1 MVILYPLYSFLDHE
15 FWKHMK
21 TCNKSD
27 VIFVWT
33 DTPPHGLVS
42 QHKWHD
48 FPIAPWRALG
58 VAVLAP
64 HIDPLHLK
72 PVAQDL
78 QKISFNAGDLSVDR
92 SPAQMA
98 QERAAIYWCFGMISN
113 DIMWSCM
120 TGHICASHHKR
131 EDCSRDFVLLF
142 HHVQVTP
149 TNDFGLTIAN
159 SVQPRRR
166 HTRVGKL
173 HVHHVTLFR
182 NLMLLVNTCQYP
194 F

>member
-120 TGHICASHHKR
+120 TGHICASHHKHVLHP
-131 EDCSRDFVLLF
+131 EFSYTNSWQTGASSRFTS
-142 HHVQVTP
+142 QVAEAP
-149 TNDFGLTIAN
+149 MGRMN
-159 SVQPRRR
+159 R
-166 HTRVGKL
+166 
-173 HVHHVTLFR
+173 
-182 NLMLLVNTCQYP
+182 
-194 F
+194 